1 MSIMKLDNSYCES
14 ASGRPLSYMKGA
26 GVIGLLFL
34 LGASWIGCGQPAESR
49 TEAAWKPELLNFE
62 EQAPTDGRAVIQRLL
77 EFMRSHQ
84 ELVTEAFVTYQAVQ
98 ESGQKLHF
106 DLLQKIALRKPDKLY
121 WQTLRDDAS
130 VDTAWFSDGVF
141 RILKQPANRWGEI
154 EAPAT
159 VAELVRT
166 LDEDYRLNVPFHDL
180 LVADPGDLWLGEEV
194 TSVVYAGEAWV
205 EGAWTDHV
213 AVRKPGVDF
222 ELWVR
227 KGPEPFLSKMTI
239 AFTEADGQP
248 TYSARF
254 RRWATSIPETTEFVF
269 NPPPDSEQIE
279 VVPVSQR

>member
-1 MSIMKLDNSYCES
+1 MNPGNS
-14 ASGRPLSYMKGA
+14 SYEGTLRRFVCRSKCA
-26 GVIGLLFL
+26 GLAGLLL
-34 LGASWIGCGQPAESR
+34 LSGVVSVAGCRQVPESQF
-49 TEAAWKPELLNFE
+49 EAAWTPPALD
-62 EQAPTDGRAVIQRLL
+62 ADDVIPTDGRAVIQRLL

-141 RILKQPANRWGEI
+141 RILKQPANHWGEI

-159 VAELVRT
+159 ITELVKV
-166 LDEDYRLNVPFHDL
+166 LDEEYRMPVPFHDIL
-180 LVADPGDLWLGEEV
+180 AGDPGRLWLGEEV
-194 TSVVYAGEAWV
+194 TSATYAGEAWV

-222 ELWVR
+222 ELWIR
-227 KGPEPFLSKMTI
+227 KGPEPFLAKMAI
-239 AFTEADGQP
+239 VFTEAEGQP
-248 TYSARF
+248 TYLARF
-254 RRWATSIPETTEFVF
+254 RKWATSIPETTEFAF

-279 VVPVSQR
+279 VVPVNQR

>member
-1 MSIMKLDNSYCES
+1 MNPGNS
-14 ASGRPLSYMKGA
+14 SYEGTLRRFVCRSKCA
-26 GVIGLLFL
+26 GLAGLLL
-34 LGASWIGCGQPAESR
+34 LSGVVSVAGCRQVPESQF
-49 TEAAWKPELLNFE
+49 EAAWTPPALD
-62 EQAPTDGRAVIQRLL
+62 ADDVIPTDGRAVIQRLL

-141 RILKQPANRWGEI
+141 RILKQPANHWGEI

-159 VAELVRT
+159 ITELVKV
-166 LDEDYRLNVPFHDL
+166 LDEEYRMPVPFHDIL
-180 LVADPGDLWLGEEV
+180 AGDPGRLWLGEEV
-194 TSVVYAGEAWV
+194 TSA
-205 EGAWTDHV
+205 
-213 AVRKPGVDF
+213 
-222 ELWVR
+222 
-227 KGPEPFLSKMTI
+227 KGPEPFLAKMAI
-239 AFTEADGQP
+239 VFTEAEGQP

-254 RRWATSIPETTEFVF
+254 RKWATSIPETTEFAF

-279 VVPVSQR
+279 VVPVNQR